1 MAVLDAPSIVAAVES
16 HAATLGVFERVVTS
30 EPKNAPGNGPT
41 CAIWLDQIGP
51 VPAASG
57 LSSESMRIVMML
69 RVMKPF
75 LEQPYG
81 AIDTDMMTAVDALM
95 RSYST
100 GFTLGGLVRNVDLL
114 GAHGVALAGRAGYV
128 TIDRSVFRLV
138 DITLPLII
146 NDLWEE
152 VA

>member
-1 MAVLDAPSIVAAVES
+1 MAVLDAVSIVTAAES
-16 HAATLGVFERVVTS
+16 HAETLGVFERVVTN
-30 EPKNAPGNGPT
+30 EPKNPPGNGT
-41 CAIWLDQIGP
+41 SCAIWADQMGP
-51 VPAASG
+51 VSAASG
-57 LSSESMRIVMML
+57 LSSMSAQIVLMV

-75 LEQPYG
+75 LSQPYG
-81 AIDTDMMTAVDALM
+81 RIDTDMMTAVDTLM

-114 GAHGVALAGRAGYV
+114 GQHGVALRGRAGYV
-128 TIDRSVFRLV
+128 TIDKTVFRLF

-146 NDLWEE
+146 NDLWDE